1 MRVRTLNQIVK
12 EIQEIDPNTAINK
25 YMLFALIKDRKIPH
39 GNHGNRTVMDF
50 DAVAPSF
57 NELLNFKKGKE
68 LPQIRTIRA
77 AVSGL
82 REKYPE
88 FGIGEEQI
96 RACVQE
102 GRISSIVVGNRRYI
116 AMQSFFEPYNERI
129 MSGYSP
135 SVMKKD
141 SISRD
146 VLDQMSAAI
155 SRQTIIPKVTRVRA
169 GK

>member
-68 LPQIRTIRA
+68 LPQRSKFA
-77 AVSGL
+77 PAFK
-82 REKYPE
+82 REE
-88 FGIGEEQI
+88 
-96 RACVQE
+96 
-102 GRISSIVVGNRRYI
+102 
-116 AMQSFFEPYNERI
+116 
-129 MSGYSP
+129 
-135 SVMKKD
+135 
-141 SISRD
+141 
-146 VLDQMSAAI
+146 
-155 SRQTIIPKVTRVRA
+155 
-169 GK
+169 

>member
-1 MRVRTLNQIVK
+1 M
-12 EIQEIDPNTAINK
+12 
-25 YMLFALIKDRKIPH
+25 
-39 GNHGNRTVMDF
+39 
-50 DAVAPSF
+50 
-57 NELLNFKKGKE
+57 
-68 LPQIRTIRA
+68 
-77 AVSGL
+77 
-82 REKYPE
+82 
-88 FGIGEEQI
+88 
-96 RACVQE
+96 
-102 GRISSIVVGNRRYI
+102 VGNRRYI